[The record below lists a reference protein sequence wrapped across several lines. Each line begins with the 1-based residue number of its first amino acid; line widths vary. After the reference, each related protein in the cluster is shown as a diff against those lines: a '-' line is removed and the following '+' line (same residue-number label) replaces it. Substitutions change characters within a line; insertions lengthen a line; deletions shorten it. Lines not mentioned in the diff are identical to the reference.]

1 MPLPVLP
8 EARKV
13 LRAALAAQPSITTP
27 ILLQLLDVQTWPVVR
42 LVGISEVELRPETNA
57 CRVQAEVWGDGASLA
72 DEDAVNL
79 IAAKLQSVSRD
90 CDGHW
95 VGAWGSGTINNC
107 RAPNRL
113 PSPDPSGRVRVIVD
127 FELEIN
133 Q

>member
-8 EARKV
+8 EGRKV
-13 LRAALAAQPSITTP
+13 LREALVTQPSITTP
-27 ILLQLLDVQTWPVVR
+27 VLLRLLAGQTFPVIR
-42 LVGISEVELRPETNA
+42 LIGIDDVELRPETNY
-57 CRVQAEVWGDGASLA
+57 CRVQAEVWGDGDSLA

-90 CDGHW
+90 CDG
-95 VGAWGSGTINNC
+95 AWPSGRINNC